1 MYRSYLRFCLG
12 LHSENDLLTL
22 VKKELA
28 GRRKTVLFTYSV
40 GKASDDETLEDF
52 PKRLACE
59 TNGVWSRIDYDDKS
73 NPNYQNQ
80 RPYYELFAM
89 GRSNAPI
96 ADFATWVDPYIFAT
110 GGVMGTTVSAPVY
123 DQTSG
128 TLLGVVG
135 MDIPMTLLERT
146 LDGDGTKTRVELAK
160 VVEESQQAQCSNA
173 LKWTDCQ
180 LEVFRGSE
188 ANCPANCTTI
198 AAAADDGS
206 NATHGLPLCTGAT
219 ADFPTA
225 LWAGVNPTLLEMNYT
240 QRVCCKKEGDKAPS
254 DTCGVSS
261 TAAGAVSVVDCGQ
274 WNALA
279 LGLAMGL
286 AALIIIPL
294 VLCIWVKVWRR
305 AEAHGPIPEL
315 PPPLL
320 PPADPRL
327 AVDADGAAAEE
338 PVPVVAEPV
347 EAAQH

>member
-59 TNGVWSRIDYDDKS
+59 TNGVWSRIDYDDES

-240 QRVCCKKEGDKAPS
+240 QRVCCKKEGDTAPS

-261 TAAGAVSVVDCGQ
+261 TVVVSDSDQ
-274 WNALA
+274 WNDLA
-279 LGLAMGL
+279 LGLTVGL
-286 AALIIIPL
+286 AFAALINVLL
-294 VLCIWVKVWRR
+294 VVWIYVKVWRR
-305 AEAHGPIPEL
+305 TDLTPPL
-315 PPPLL
+315 PPPG
-320 PPADPRL
+320 DSRL
-327 AVDADGAAAEE
+327 AVDADGAAADP
-338 PVPVVAEPV
+338 PVSAVAEPV
-347 EAAQH
+347 DAAQH